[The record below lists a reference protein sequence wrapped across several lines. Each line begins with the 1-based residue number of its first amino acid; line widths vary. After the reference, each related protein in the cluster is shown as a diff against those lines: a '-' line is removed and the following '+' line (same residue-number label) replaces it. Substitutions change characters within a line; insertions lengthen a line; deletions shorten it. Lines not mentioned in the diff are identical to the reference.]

1 MRLWQRR
8 THPWIWYLAAVAI
21 VAALTLLVLDQPS
34 LLSLR

>member
-8 THPWIWYLAAVAI
+8 AHPWIWFLALAAI
-21 VAALTLLVLDQPS
+21 VAALTLLVADQPS